1 MRPGHAYALDVVA
14 AVKDVID
21 MQNELAIAY
30 SRLQQIGV
38 EFFRMLP
45 NIGIGLVVLLLFL
58 VFARGVKA
66 LVQKISARSH
76 HQNLAMVF
84 GRLAQWAMLLLGAL
98 IAVTISFPSF
108 TPANLISALGITGIA
123 IGFAFKDIFENF
135 LAGILILTTKPFRID
150 DQIVFGA
157 YEGTIE
163 SIETRAT
170 KLRTYDG
177 RLVVIPNAEL
187 FKASVIV
194 NTASP
199 TRRLEYDVGIG
210 NGDDIQ
216 LAKRLML
223 EVVQNTEGVVADPPP
238 DALVIDFADS
248 STKIRVRWWINPPRR
263 ADALD
268 IKDRI
273 LERIKEVLTKNG
285 IDLPFP
291 TSQVLFHDQT
301 EETDGDRRR
310 QREGWPSG
318 EGKVPAQSNVALAL
332 RKHSQYQEDQETE
345 LAKDGY
351 LPRHDT
357 KIAQSKI
364 LRKGDLREGM

>member
-1 MRPGHAYALDVVA
+1 
-14 AVKDVID
+14 
-21 MQNELAIAY
+21 MQNELSIAY
-30 SRLQQIGV
+30 DRLHQIV
-38 EFFRMLP
+38 AEFFRLLP
-45 NIGIGLVVLLLFL
+45 NIGIGIVVLLLFF
-58 VFARGVKA
+58 VTARGVKA
-66 LVQKISARSH
+66 LVQRFSVRSH

-84 GRLAQWAMLLLGAL
+84 GRLAQWAMLLLGLL
-98 IAVTISFPSF
+98 IAVTIAFPSF

-177 RLVVIPNAEL
+177 RLVVIPNAQL

-194 NTASP
+194 NTASS
-199 TRRLEYDVGIG
+199 TRRLEYDIGIG

-216 LAKRLML
+216 LAKKLML
-223 EVVQNTEGVVADPPP
+223 EAVRSTEGVVADPPP
-238 DALVIDFADS
+238 DALVVDFGDS
-248 STKIRVRWWINPPRR
+248 SVKIRVRWWINPPRR

-268 IKDRI
+268 IKDKI
-273 LERIKEVLTKNG
+273 LESIKIALIKNG

-291 TSQVLFHDQT
+291 TYQVLFHDQT
-301 EETDGDRRR
+301 EETDGDRSQ
-310 QREGWPSG
+310 QREGWPAG
-318 EGKVPAQSNVALAL
+318 QGRVPAPFTMATALCERGQH
-332 RKHSQYQEDQETE
+332 RKAQEERQASKAGNSPNGDAAVRQY
-345 LAKDGY
+345 
-351 LPRHDT
+351 R
-357 KIAQSKI
+357 SS
-364 LRKGDLREGM
+364 REGGSLE